1 MLLVT
6 NNVPLPFDICPK
18 CNDNHIAW
26 LLLHFT
32 TNLCSP
38 TAQTLTMPIYSI
50 ASSKPIFTFNGQ
62 RHFLH
67 ICYVLIPCI
76 LSSQHSMFT
85 LCFLHQIQRAI
96 IFWLSLPAGYSRGFP
111 SNYFLPHSKHGGQ
124 PRCGCVLSGWLPN
137 EEGWTAHAC
146 TCCNVPTFAC
156 GLVLG
161 IPHSTFY
168 FYLYHYFCLRASLVV
183 STLVTDVEVV
193 KVCPCGIFRLESSF
207 LSWYSYLG
215 WLSRCT

>member
-1 MLLVT
+1 MLCFDSMYIVQPTLHVYLMLLAPNPKSHYILT
-6 NNVPLPFDICPK
+6 FFACGLLSGIPLK
-18 CNDNHIAW
+18 
-26 LLLHFT
+26 LLFT
-32 TNLCSP
+32 TF
-38 TAQTLTMPIYSI
+38 QT
-50 ASSKPIFTFNGQ
+50 
-62 RHFLH
+62 
-67 ICYVLIPCI
+67 
-76 LSSQHSMFT
+76 
-85 LCFLHQIQRAI
+85 
-96 IFWLSLPAGYSRGFP
+96 W
-111 SNYFLPHSKHGGQ
+111 GQ